1 MKKIQDNILSLVAI
15 VLSTIAINL
24 SLRFEAFTFTESA
37 LNWTLGIIVAIVG
50 IAVSV
55 ALVTQIWTAIN
66 IAPMIDKKM
75 ELLKAEMEFTSHSLH
90 VESIYHLNA
99 YQAKDNAH
107 KFFEM
112 NIYNMG
118 LYSFILAIKSL
129 SNCKEKHYC
138 KSEIESL
145 IKLIKEW
152 KSDKVRVALNSKDK
166 ERLIEEL
173 DIPNIQSGKLIS
185 EILNLPTNDKLPVI
199 NETSEYYANICKGCS
214 YHS

>member
-75 ELLKAEMEFTSHSLH
+75 KLLKAEMEFTSHSLH

-99 YQAKDNAH
+99 YQAKGNAH

-129 SNCKEKHYC
+129 SNCKEKNYC

-199 NETSEYYANICKGCS
+199 NETPEYYANICKGCS